1 MTESR
6 FEIHSLKVSG
16 MKLALLINFQR
27 PRVEWRRAVHR
38 F

>member
-6 FEIHSLKVSG
+6 FETHSLKASG
-16 MKLALLINFQR
+16 MTLLINFQR